1 MNYIFE
7 WIGLLGI
14 IICAIMLLWMHG
26 GSWLIKTF
34 IPNMLKPLIGK
45 KPSFTIMCGS
55 DKDYDDEFTKG

>member
-34 IPNMLKPLIGK
+34 IPNMLNMGYEQIQ
-45 KPSFTIMCGS
+45 
-55 DKDYDDEFTKG
+55 KGIR